1 MEAICT
7 RVPMQLLQKEEEK
20 VAISCHRRE
29 RLGLCMVSI
38 LIIMVSTWLGKEEW
52 ATPRLQ
58 KKLTRGWQ
66 ELVIRAK
73 MIGD

>member
-7 RVPMQLLQKEEEK
+7 KVPMQLLPKEEGR

-29 RLGLCMVSI
+29 RLGLCMVT
-38 LIIMVSTWLGKEEW
+38 MVSTWLAKEGW

-73 MIGD
+73 TIGD